1 MRRAILIAGAT
12 ASGKSDVGEAVAR
25 AIGGEVVCADAR
37 QVFGELEI
45 GTGKPTPAERAALPH
60 HLFDAL
66 TLGERPSAG
75 WFAREAGCVA
85 EDLFARG
92 VTPVFVGGSGLY
104 VRALLEGLHALPEH
118 DPAAREALMQE
129 LAAAGPEALH
139 QRLAQL
145 DPDAA
150 SRIEPGDRQRI
161 VRALEVH
168 ATSGR
173 ALSDWHADGPRSGL
187 AAHWHVFLVQWDS
200 AELGERI
207 VRRTHAMFEGG
218 LIAETQGLLAA
229 GKGASLAALHAIGYD
244 EALDVLAGRADGQA
258 ARLRTTQ
265 RTRQLAKRQR
275 TWFRHQLKARNLAGR
290 EGTGRLRDTILAG
303 LSGAGA

>member
-1 MRRAILIAGAT
+1 MRRAVLIAGAT
-12 ASGKSDVGEAVAR
+12 ASGKSDLGEAVAR

-37 QVFGELEI
+37 QVFRELEI
-45 GTGKPTPAERAALPH
+45 GTGKPTPEERAVLPH

-66 TLGERPSAG
+66 ALGERPSAG
-75 WFAREAGCVA
+75 RFAREAGRVA
-85 EDLFARG
+85 EGLFARG

-118 DPAAREALMQE
+118 DPVAREALMQE
-129 LAAAGPEALH
+129 LAAMGPEALH

-145 DPDAA
+145 DPDGA

-168 ATSGR
+168 STSGR
-173 ALSDWHADGPRSGL
+173 SLSDWHAEGARSGL

-200 AELGERI
+200 AELSERI
-207 VRRTHAMFEGG
+207 TLRTQAMFDGG
-218 LIAETQGLLAA
+218 LIAETQSLLEA
-229 GKGASLAALHAIGYD
+229 GKGAALASLHAIGYD
-244 EALDVLAGRADGQA
+244 EALAVLAGRTDRA
-258 ARLRTTQ
+258 AAVIRTTQ

-275 TWFRHQLKARNLAGR
+275 TWFRHQLRARGLLGQ
-290 EGTGRLRDTILAG
+290 EGAKRLRDVILRS
-303 LSGAGA
+303 LEEPGA